1 MSVEELHH
9 RRIYL
14 CHSKRN
20 HQKTLT
26 QMELKLYQ
34 TETYSVISF
43 ILISI
48 MALASIAIIYLVKKE
63 IDKSENE
70 IINLKKLYDESK
82 FFTCRE
88 TTQNNVEIHQKTEDE
103 PFSLQ

>member
-1 MSVEELHH
+1 MPLSQQTKSSENFDSNGTFVSNRNIFGNFIYTDINYGIGFNCHH
-9 RRIYL
+9 
-14 CHSKRN
+14 
-20 HQKTLT
+20 
-26 QMELKLYQ
+26 
-34 TETYSVISF
+34 ISC
-43 ILISI
+43 
-48 MALASIAIIYLVKKE
+48 KKE

>member
-1 MSVEELHH
+1 
-9 RRIYL
+9 
-14 CHSKRN
+14 
-20 HQKTLT
+20 
-26 QMELKLYQ
+26 MELIYQ
-34 TETYSVISF
+34 TEMYSVISF
-43 ILISI
+43 ILLTI
-48 MALASIAIIYLVKKE
+48 MSLDSIAIIYFAKKE

>member
-1 MSVEELHH
+1 
-9 RRIYL
+9 
-14 CHSKRN
+14 
-20 HQKTLT
+20 
-26 QMELKLYQ
+26 
-34 TETYSVISF
+34 
-43 ILISI
+43 
-48 MALASIAIIYLVKKE
+48 MALASIAIIYLAKKE

-88 TTQNNVEIHQKTEDE
+88 TTQNNVEIQQKTEDE

>member
-1 MSVEELHH
+1 
-9 RRIYL
+9 
-14 CHSKRN
+14 
-20 HQKTLT
+20 
-26 QMELKLYQ
+26 MELLYQ

-48 MALASIAIIYLVKKE
+48 MALASIAIIYLAKKE

-82 FFTCRE
+82 FFICRE

>member
-1 MSVEELHH
+1 
-9 RRIYL
+9 
-14 CHSKRN
+14 
-20 HQKTLT
+20 
-26 QMELKLYQ
+26 MELLYQ

>member
-1 MSVEELHH
+1 MTE
-9 RRIYL
+9 
-14 CHSKRN
+14 HSPS
-20 HQKTLT
+20 QS
-26 QMELKLYQ
+26 Q
-34 TETYSVISF
+34 TSTKAPIIGETESA
-43 ILISI
+43 LID
-48 MALASIAIIYLVKKE
+48 IIYLAKKE

-103 PFSLQ
+103 PFPLQ

>member
-1 MSVEELHH
+1 MKL
-9 RRIYL
+9 
-14 CHSKRN
+14 
-20 HQKTLT
+20 
-26 QMELKLYQ
+26 LYQ

-48 MALASIAIIYLVKKE
+48 MALASVAIIYLVKKE

-70 IINLKKLYDESK
+70 IIYDESK

>member
-1 MSVEELHH
+1 
-9 RRIYL
+9 
-14 CHSKRN
+14 
-20 HQKTLT
+20 
-26 QMELKLYQ
+26 MELIYQ
-34 TETYSVISF
+34 TEMYSVISF
-43 ILISI
+43 ILLTI
-48 MALASIAIIYLVKKE
+48 MSLASIAIIYFAKKE

-103 PFSLQ
+103 PFSL